1 MKHRATIAAVVMGVA
16 FAGCGGD
23 DEKATTTPAARDA
36 VETPDAPASA
46 PSGLPSEFVE
56 CMAAQGYEVTS
67 SDDIHSAPTQI
78 LQMCFGSLHDG
89 GGAP

>member
-1 MKHRATIAAVVMGVA
+1 MKRPVTIAAVAMGVA
-16 FAGCGGD
+16 FSSCGGD
-23 DEKATTTPAARDA
+23 DEKATTTPAPRDA
-36 VETPDAPASA
+36 VETRDPPNSA
-46 PSGLPSEFVE
+46 PSGLPPEFVE

-78 LQMCFGSLHDG
+78 LQACFGSLHDG